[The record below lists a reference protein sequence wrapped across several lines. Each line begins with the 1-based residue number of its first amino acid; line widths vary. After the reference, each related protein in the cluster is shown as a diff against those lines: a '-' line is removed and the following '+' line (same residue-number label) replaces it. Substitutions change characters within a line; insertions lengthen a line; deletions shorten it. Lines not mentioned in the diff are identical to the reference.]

1 MLRILTPLGGRPIKA
16 TYTASENMV
25 QGMSVSLDTEN
36 AEVDKATGNG
46 DYIVDVPKSYTGI
59 YSVVNPKDDDF
70 EEIASGKLVNVI
82 PAYLGDRFATDQ
94 VTALGLDVGDP
105 LTAAAGLFV
114 KATAPSTSQWVF
126 GGTYAD
132 PTGTLYIV
140 ERVPSIVVT

>member
-94 VTALGLDVGDP
+94 VTATGLDIGDP
-105 LTAAAGLFV
+105 LKVVAGLFV
-114 KATAPSTSQWVF
+114 AATSTNTSQWVY

-132 PTGTLYIV
+132 PTGTLHIV
-140 ERVPSIVVT
+140 ERVPAIVVT